1 MAKLIQKNFIYLI
14 LVLLTYP
21 VSLILALFLKPAP
34 IANILGFF
42 ALLSYI
48 ATLLPSLIKLVF
60 PATKKN
66 KLLAWL
72 LKYRRHLGVTAFCLG
87 LNHGLLL
94 ILKLKLDLFAL
105 HTYIKFFQGFSTL
118 SIFTLLAFTSNDEAV
133 KNLKSKWKKLHQL
146 TYLAIFILP
155 WHILDKMSGH
165 WTYITP
171 IAISL
176 TIGIATLFII
186 RQYKSKFKPPQILSR

>member
-1 MAKLIQKNFIYLI
+1 MRKQSVIYLL
-14 LVLLTYP
+14 LVLTTYP
-21 VSLILALFLKPAP
+21 ISLLLAFFLKPAP

-42 ALLSYI
+42 ALLTYI

-66 KLLAWL
+66 KFLAQL
-72 LKYRRHLGVTAFCLG
+72 LKYRRHLGVAAFSLG
-87 LNHGLLL
+87 LNHGVLL
-94 ILKLKLDLFAL
+94 IIKLHLNLFEL
-105 HTYIKFFQGFSTL
+105 HTYIRYFQGFSTL
-118 SIFTLLAFTSNDEAV
+118 CIFTLLAFTSNDQAV
-133 KNLKSKWKKLHQL
+133 KNLKAKWKKLHQL

-171 IAISL
+171 IAVSL

-186 RQYKSKFKPPQILSR
+186 RQYKSKIKVSQANSK

>member
-1 MAKLIQKNFIYLI
+1 MAKIIRKENFIYLI

-42 ALLSYI
+42 ALLSYL
-48 ATLLPSLIKLVF
+48 ATLLPSLIKVVF
-60 PATKKN
+60 PLTKKN
-66 KLLAWL
+66 KILAWL
-72 LKYRRHLGVTAFCLG
+72 LKYRRHIGVAAFCLG
-87 LNHGLLL
+87 LNHGTLL

-105 HTYIKFFQGFSTL
+105 HTYIKYFQGFSTL
-118 SIFTLLAFTSNDEAV
+118 FIFTILAFTSNDEAV
-133 KNLKSKWKKLHQL
+133 KNLKSKWKKIHQL
-146 TYLAIFILP
+146 TYLTIFILP

-171 IAISL
+171 VAVAIA
-176 TIGIATLFII
+176 IGIATLFIF
-186 RQYKSKFKPPQILSR
+186 RQYKTKQLQISSK